1 MKNIKIRKSLAA
13 GWSAFMRRPWYLMG
27 LAIAFSFI
35 FIFSLGNAMVTA
47 LAYIAYGGCL
57 AMLINHFRGGQ
68 IVFDDMFSLDNRWIS
83 FAFLGIIKTSL
94 IFLGLIFFVIPG
106 LYLATRWMFAELLV
120 IDQGLKPLEAL
131 RASSKMTE
139 GVRWKLFFFIV
150 VVGILCLL
158 GLVALIVGALVM
170 SIVATFALIQI
181 YEELKDVAEKE

>member
-1 MKNIKIRKSLAA
+1 
-13 GWSAFMRRPWYLMG
+13 
-27 LAIAFSFI
+27 
-35 FIFSLGNAMVTA
+35 MVTA

-181 YEELKDVAEKE
+181 YEELKDVAEKEWFTFNYSPRIKESAS